1 MYFRRGDIQKVKKH
15 IRQHAKDIG
24 LLIFKDYVTIFLN
37 ELKDIT
43 KNKKYNEGEQIDPSD
58 MQKLYPWI
66 ELAIKKYTG
75 AVIVDAK
82 NPKEPMESI
91 ADPTDHLLTIT
102 DYYFALAQEELGCP
116 NMPLFLFNEKIQK
129 LVERCALNI
138 DNAFP
143 KYNYSVKAE
152 FNSQRGKNANEL
164 QGRFNDHRE
173 AIEKK
178 NNTAKHMGELICEYQ
193 ALKARQKNHIGLWRA
208 FHRGENKA
216 RNALLKS
223 MENTITSTINKV
235 FPKGMYSDV
244 NSLDPSEIARK
255 LADARI
261 RGNVAVAVSYRTE
274 TKTEEIFGCPEGG
287 SIKDAQMNKSNEF
300 IGKEP
305 MSNYK
310 SFMDDVVEN
319 NSSIV
324 EPPKEEKKIS
334 KDNIISQ
341 DDSSFNLLD

>member
-24 LLIFKDYVTIFLN
+24 LLMFKDYVTMFRHAL
-37 ELKDIT
+37 EGIT

-66 ELAIKKYTG
+66 ELAIKEYTG

-82 NPKEPMESI
+82 NPKEPMEPI
-91 ADPTDHLLTIT
+91 ADPSDHLLTIT

-116 NMPLFLFNEKIQK
+116 NMPLFLFDQKIQK
-129 LVERCALNI
+129 TVERCALNI

-178 NNTAKHMGELICEYQ
+178 NNTAKHMGELICDRRE
-193 ALKARQKNHIGLWRA
+193 H
-208 FHRGENKA
+208 
-216 RNALLKS
+216 
-223 MENTITSTINKV
+223 
-235 FPKGMYSDV
+235 
-244 NSLDPSEIARK
+244 
-255 LADARI
+255 
-261 RGNVAVAVSYRTE
+261 YR
-274 TKTEEIFGCPEGG
+274 
-287 SIKDAQMNKSNEF
+287 
-300 IGKEP
+300 
-305 MSNYK
+305 
-310 SFMDDVVEN
+310 
-319 NSSIV
+319 
-324 EPPKEEKKIS
+324 
-334 KDNIISQ
+334 
-341 DDSSFNLLD
+341 